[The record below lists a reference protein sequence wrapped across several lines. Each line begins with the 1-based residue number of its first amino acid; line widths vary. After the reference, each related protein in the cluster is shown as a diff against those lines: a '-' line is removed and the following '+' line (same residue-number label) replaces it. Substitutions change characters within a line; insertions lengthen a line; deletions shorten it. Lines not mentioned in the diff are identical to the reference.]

1 MTQRLPSGELK
12 YPSNGWGALA
22 QNPTLEIGATGE
34 AWISA
39 VRSAWIRA
47 GGTDTSF
54 AEAFP
59 DCARTEVLPVKHA

>member
-12 YPSNGWGALA
+12 YPSNRWGVLA

-47 GGTDTSF
+47 GGTEKSF
-54 AEAFP
+54 EEAFP
-59 DCARTEVLPVKHA
+59 DCARTEVASVKHA